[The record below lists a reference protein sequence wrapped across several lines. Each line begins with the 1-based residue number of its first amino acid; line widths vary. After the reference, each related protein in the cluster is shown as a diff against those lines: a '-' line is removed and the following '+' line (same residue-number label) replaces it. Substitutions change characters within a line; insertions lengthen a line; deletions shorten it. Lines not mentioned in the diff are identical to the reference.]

1 MLLCPHKSLFC
12 KFDFFIM
19 ADYVPGATHPCIY
32 YPFVWPLWDL
42 TIIIFFGLSPSIR
55 LYQWKFFRLTST
67 PLFWTSL
74 FTESPILQH
83 LNAPFVQTT
92 FLNYFK
98 SYYSMTWHLCAI
110 LLLISYTGNLESLQF
125 TFGKSNLSMTLYT
138 NISSN
143 SFYLRI
149 EVWRISYVD
158 TEFISPVLSNTVNK
172 TKLINYY
179 KHREHKIWNF
189 TMVN

>member
-1 MLLCPHKSLFC
+1 M
-12 KFDFFIM
+12 
-19 ADYVPGATHPCIY
+19 
-32 YPFVWPLWDL
+32 
-42 TIIIFFGLSPSIR
+42 IFFRLSVW
-55 LYQWKFFRLTST
+55 LCQWKSSRLTST
-67 PLFWTSL
+67 PVLRTLVYGKSNS
-74 FTESPILQH
+74 TTPY
-83 LNAPFVQTT
+83 APFVQTT

-125 TFGKSNLSMTLYT
+125 TFGKSNFSMTLYT
-138 NISSN
+138 NISFN
-143 SFYLRI
+143 SSYLRI
-149 EVWRISYVD
+149 EIWRISYVD